1 MRKKRRNQYTVQ
13 ERQQAQEEFLACY
26 EKTLG
31 VLTPAAKAAGVN
43 PSTVWRWKQE
53 FPEFAQRCEEIEE
66 IAVDFVETKLYNL
79 INEGSEACTIFYMK
93 TRGRH
98 RGYSEKQQLDVNAEV
113 KGVTVNVTSP
123 ETAQVLQDIMD
134 KEQ

>member
-1 MRKKRRNQYTVQ
+1 MKRKRRNQYTVK
-13 ERQQAQEEFLACY
+13 ERIKAQEDFLACY

-53 FPEFAQRCEEIEE
+53 YPEFAKRCEEIEE
-66 IAVDFVETKLYNL
+66 VAVDFVETKLYNL

-93 TRGRH
+93 TKGRK
-98 RGYSEKQQLDVNAEV
+98 RGYAEKQQLDVNAEV
-113 KGVTVNVTSP
+113 KGVTVNVTNE
-123 ETAQVLQDIMD
+123 ETAQVLQDIID
-134 KEQ
+134 KDQ